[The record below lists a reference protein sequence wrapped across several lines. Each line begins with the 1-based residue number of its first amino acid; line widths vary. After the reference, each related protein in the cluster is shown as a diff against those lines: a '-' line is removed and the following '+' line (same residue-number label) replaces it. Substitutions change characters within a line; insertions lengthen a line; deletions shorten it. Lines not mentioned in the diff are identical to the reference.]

1 VATALAARPGA
12 IEQNTI
18 LQWPPPTAP
27 IAYQISGRT
36 ASSSSFCVVQFICRH
51 VEKEAARQSRH
62 PQGTGS
68 LLAVSS
74 GIPPANIWLDNGSA
88 FS

>member
-1 VATALAARPGA
+1 M
-12 IEQNTI
+12 
-18 LQWPPPTAP
+18 
-27 IAYQISGRT
+27 
-36 ASSSSFCVVQFICRH
+36 
-51 VEKEAARQSRH
+51 EKEAARQSRH